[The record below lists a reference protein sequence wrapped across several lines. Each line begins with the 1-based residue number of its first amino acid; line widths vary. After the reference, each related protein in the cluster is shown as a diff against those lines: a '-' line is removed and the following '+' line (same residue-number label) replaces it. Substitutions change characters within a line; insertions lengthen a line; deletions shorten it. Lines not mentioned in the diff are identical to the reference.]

1 MSNVSTTTATRDD
14 DRQAALDWL
23 RNVFTVTL
31 EVCPLSYQQ
40 KRKTARLLQRM
51 PDWLIADWAE
61 ALNIDY
67 IGGCT
72 KYPDMA
78 EKSNSDTGRPLAQ
91 QYLESHD
98 AVPVANILDEL
109 VKTVVKQANENKLP
123 MDGETIEKQVC
134 ALALAGCTPEGT
146 IFGETARAILGD
158 SDSPNHPLVD
168 YHLALVNG
176 DTQKIEALDAALTG
190 GRYGEWVA
198 DRFNEMKRW
207 LRGGAELNIHWEIET
222 LPDNGGIYQFLL
234 KGGKK
239 NES

>member
-1 MSNVSTTTATRDD
+1 MNSDLPTYNSERTEGLA
-14 DRQAALDWL
+14 WL
-23 RNVFTVTL
+23 RDVLISAL

-40 KRKTARLLQRM
+40 KKKATRFLDKM
-51 PDWLIADWAE
+51 PDWLMAKWAE

-67 IGGCT
+67 VSGF
-72 KYPDMA
+72 KQYPDMA
-78 EKSNSDTGRPLAQ
+78 VQAKSDTGRNLAQ
-91 QYLESHD
+91 QYLEAYD
-98 AVPVANILDEL
+98 AVPVANILQDL
-109 VKTVVKQANENKLP
+109 LKTVVEKASEAELP
-123 MDGETIEKQVC
+123 DDSETIEKQVC
-134 ALALAGCTPEGT
+134 AMALAGCTTEGT
-146 IFGETARAILGD
+146 IFGETARGIFGD

-168 YHLALVNG
+168 YQLALEYG
-176 DTQKIEALDAALTG
+176 DKSKIEEMDAALIG

-207 LRGGAELNIHWEIET
+207 LRGSADLNIHWEIET

>member
-1 MSNVSTTTATRDD
+1 MKNDLPTYNSERTEGLT
-14 DRQAALDWL
+14 WL
-23 RNVFTVTL
+23 RDVFTSAL
-31 EVCPLSYQQ
+31 GVCPLSYQQ
-40 KRKTARLLQRM
+40 KRRSSRFLGRI
-51 PDWLIADWAE
+51 PDWLVASCAE
-61 ALNIDY
+61 SLNIDY
-67 IGGCT
+67 MGGCA

-78 EKSNSDTGRPLAQ
+78 EKANNDTDRQLAQ
-91 QYLESHD
+91 QYLEAHD

-123 MDGETIEKQVC
+123 MDGETIKKQVC

-146 IFGETARAILGD
+146 IFGETARGILSD

-168 YHLALVNG
+168 YHMALVNG
-176 DTQKIEALDAALTG
+176 DTQKIEALDAALAG

-198 DRFNEMKRW
+198 DRINEMKRW
-207 LRGGAELNIHWEIET
+207 LRGGTELNIHWEIGT
-222 LPDNGGIYQFLL
+222 LPDNRGIYQFLL

>member
-1 MSNVSTTTATRDD
+1 MNSDLPTYNSERTEGLA
-14 DRQAALDWL
+14 WL
-23 RNVFTVTL
+23 RNVLTSAM
-31 EVCPLSYQQ
+31 EVCPLSYKQ
-40 KRKTARLLQRM
+40 KKKSSRYLGRI
-51 PDWLIADWAE
+51 PDWLMASCADS
-61 ALNIDY
+61 LNIDY
-67 IGGCT
+67 MGGCT

-78 EKSNSDTGRPLAQ
+78 EKANGDTGRQLAQ
-91 QYLESHD
+91 QYLEAHD

-123 MDGETIEKQVC
+123 LDGETIEKQVC
-134 ALALAGCTPEGT
+134 ALALADCTPEGAD
-146 IFGETARAILGD
+146 FAERAKEIMCAEN
-158 SDSPNHPLVD
+158 PNHPIVD
-168 YHLALVNG
+168 YHLALANG
-176 DTQKIEALDAALTG
+176 DTKKIEALDAALTG

-222 LPDNGGIYQFLL
+222 LPDNRGIYQFLL

>member
-1 MSNVSTTTATRDD
+1 MNDNLPTYNSERETGLT
-14 DRQAALDWL
+14 WL
-23 RNVFTVTL
+23 RDVFTSTL
-31 EVCPLSYQQ
+31 GVCPLSYQQ
-40 KRKTARLLQRM
+40 KRKSSRFLGGI
-51 PDWLIADWAE
+51 PNWLMASCAE
-61 ALNIDY
+61 SLNIDY
-67 IGGCT
+67 MGGCT
-72 KYPDMA
+72 KFPDMA
-78 EKSNSDTGRPLAQ
+78 EKANSDTGRQQAQ
-91 QYLESHD
+91 QYLEAHD

-123 MDGETIEKQVC
+123 MDGEAIKKQVC

-146 IFGETARAILGD
+146 IFGETAKGILG

-176 DTQKIEALDAALTG
+176 DTQKIEALDAALAG

-198 DRFNEMKRW
+198 NRIDEMKRW
-207 LRGGAELNIHWEIET
+207 LCSGAEMNIHWDIET
-222 LPDNGGIYQFLL
+222 LPDNRGIYQFLL